1 MDKVKNFGS
10 PILRYKGLTKKKI
23 EEEGYNY
30 KIEAKDSI
38 ELWKGLIGL
47 IKGEIEKSKLKI

>member
-23 EEEGYNY
+23 EE
-30 KIEAKDSI
+30 AKDSI
-38 ELWKGLIGL
+38 EL
-47 IKGEIEKSKLKI
+47 